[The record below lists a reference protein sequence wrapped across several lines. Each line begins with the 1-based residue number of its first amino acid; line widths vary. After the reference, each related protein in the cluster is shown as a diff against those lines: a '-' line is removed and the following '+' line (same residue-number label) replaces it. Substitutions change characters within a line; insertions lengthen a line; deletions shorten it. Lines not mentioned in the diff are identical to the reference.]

1 MLISDVSKLILA
13 LKDNSKRL
21 IKIQLLT
28 DFILSQKQDDSML
41 LFDILCGNFSREI
54 SKKELGI
61 SFKTII
67 QVLSSYYEMQPKE
80 IESQFFKTGNIFSL
94 IESIDKEQKG
104 ISSISSPLS
113 LQDISNAFIKIK
125 NTSGKNSNT
134 FKKDIILSLYSKSK
148 SLEERMVL
156 SAFLSDLM
164 KIGVNE
170 GVLID
175 AFIFAYFPK
184 IQGTHYYNI
193 KKEKWFI
200 SQDIADEM
208 SIKTTDFSTKSKYE
222 EYNKLSYNNITT
234 LLNFNFPLTKYYILE
249 LSESSKTSR
258 EIQIE
263 FREYFEKLYNFNVS
277 FKTSFDKL
285 KESLNHLQHP
295 PIIFK
300 KPIQVMLGPRL
311 YSFDEAKERFPFPIF
326 SDYKYDGLRLII
338 QNNFGDVSLF
348 SRNLEN
354 LTSQFPEI
362 VQFVKD
368 NFSDIS
374 CVLDSEC
381 LGYNNK
387 TFEIVQFQELSK
399 RIMTKSHNL
408 KTNIF
413 IGAKFFDI
421 LELNGELLYE
431 LPLEQRQLKLKEFFS
446 NKKLIIQKKITNQH
460 ISEKLEEYFKEN

>member
-13 LKDNSKRL
+13 LKNNSKRL
-21 IKIQLLT
+21 IKIQLLA
-28 DFILSQKQDDSML
+28 DFIISQKQEESML

-80 IESQFFKTGNIFSL
+80 IESHFFKTGNIFSL
-94 IESIDKEQKG
+94 IESIDKEQIG
-104 ISSISSPLS
+104 ISSISFPLT

-125 NTSGKNSNT
+125 HTSGKNSNT

-148 SLEERMVL
+148 SLEERMIL

-184 IQGTHYYNI
+184 IQGIHYYDM
-193 KKEKWFI
+193 KKEKCFI

-208 SIKTTDFSTKSKYE
+208 SISTLEFSIKTKYE
-222 EYNKLSYNNITT
+222 DYHKLSYESIVS
-234 LLNFNFPLTKYYILE
+234 LLTQTFPLTHHYILE
-249 LSESSKTSR
+249 LNESGKTSR

-277 FKTSFDKL
+277 FTTSFEKL
-285 KESLNHLQHP
+285 KESLTHLQHP

-326 SDYKYDGLRLII
+326 SDYKYDGLRLVI

-362 VQFVKD
+362 VQFMKD
-368 NFSDIS
+368 NFSNIS

-381 LGYNNK
+381 LGFDNK
-387 TFEIVQFQELSK
+387 TYEIVQFQELSK

-408 KTNIF
+408 KTNII

-431 LPLEQRQLKLKEFFS
+431 LSLEERQLRLQEFFS
-446 NKKLIIQKKITNQH
+446 NKKISIQKKISGKF
-460 ISEKLEEYFKEN
+460 ISEKLEEYFKED